1 MASPEEG
8 AVAQTVD
15 ACYKAVASKNQQQL
29 EALLSDQLSYGHSV
43 GRIETKAEFI
53 AASVSPR
60 TTWKS
65 LGPVDQS
72 ISVSGDTAT
81 VRHIMTGENLRE
93 GQPGS
98 VKMGVMMMM
107 QKQGGVWKM
116 LARQGYKV

>member
-1 MASPEEG
+1 MTSATTE
-8 AVAQTVD
+8 VAQTVE
-15 ACYKAVASKNQQQL
+15 ACYKAIVGKNQSQL
-29 EALLSDQLSYGHSV
+29 ETLLSDQLSYGHSV

-53 AASVSPR
+53 AAAVSPR

-72 ISVSGDTAT
+72 ITVSGDTAT
-81 VRHIMTGENLRE
+81 VRHIMAGENLRE
-93 GQPGS
+93 GQANT
-98 VKMGVMMMM
+98 VKMGVMMIL